1 MFIVS
6 LPTQITAVV
15 CVSGLVAG
23 FTDLRSRRIPNWLS
37 SLVLLFGVSIHTHY
51 NGLPG
56 SATAILGALCCGA
69 AFLPFYIVGGMGAGD
84 VKLVAAE
91 GCVLGLGHSL
101 SFLFATA
108 ICGAVMAFAVAAKN
122 RSIKATLLKT
132 KELTAHHLESGLIRH
147 PGLSLSNAK
156 AAHVP
161 YALAIGSGA
170 LMIIIFD
177 NLGQG
182 YQ

>member
-6 LPTQITAVV
+6 APTQITAVV
-15 CVSGLVAG
+15 CASGLIAG

-37 SLVLLFGVSIHTHY
+37 SLVLLLGLIIHTY
-51 NGLPG
+51 YDGLPG
-56 SATAILGALCCGA
+56 SATALLGALCCGA

-84 VKLVAAE
+84 VKLIAAE
-91 GCVLGLGHSL
+91 GCLLGFGKSL
-101 SFLFATA
+101 SFICATA

-132 KELTAHHLESGLIRH
+132 KELTAYHLNSGLIRH
-147 PGLSLSNAK
+147 PGLNLLNAK
-156 AAHVP
+156 AVRVP

-170 LMIIIFD
+170 LIIVIFD
-177 NLGQG
+177 SLGQG
-182 YQ
+182 YR